1 MSKIPAI
8 PALLCAAL
16 TITACGKSSPTA
28 PSQNPAGTPDRV
40 EQPSAPDSSS
50 NTPQAPRKTDDE
62 HGEPPG
68 NNPPRP

>member
-1 MSKIPAI
+1 MLKI

-40 EQPSAPDSSS
+40 EQPNVPD
-50 NTPQAPRKTDDE
+50 TPNNPRPPRKTSDE

-68 NNPPRP
+68 NLPPRP

>member
-1 MSKIPAI
+1 MSRIPAI

-28 PSQNPAGTPDRV
+28 PSQNPSGTPDRV
-40 EQPSAPDSSS
+40 EQPSAPDTSS
-50 NTPQAPRKTDDE
+50 NPRPPRKTSDE